1 MSCPIYDESP
11 DLLMDFAAGKL
22 DFESKQRMD
31 VHLAKC
37 EICSDALAAQA
48 MVWKALDEWDAAP
61 VSMDFDA
68 KLYARIETQ
77 HATVWGNLKSLLL
90 PAATWFRWQPAIGM
104 AGVGALFVA
113 VFLLQTPAPSDHG
126 GGARVDGVRMES
138 HEIEQAERAL
148 DDVEMVDKLFTEN
161 KGEAQTL

>member
-22 DFESKQRMD
+22 DWESKQRMD
-31 VHLAKC
+31 VHVSKC
-37 EICSDALAAQA
+37 AICHEALAAQT

-90 PAATWFRWQPAIGM
+90 PATTWFRWQPAIGM
-104 AGVGALFVA
+104 AGVGALFLA
-113 VFLLQTPAPSDHG
+113 VFLLRTPAPADHG
-126 GGARVDGVRMES
+126 DGVRMES
-138 HEIEQAERAL
+138 HEIEQAELAL
-148 DDVEMVDKLFTEN
+148 DDVEMVDKLFAES
-161 KGEAQTL
+161 KGEAQSL